1 MSGQEPI
8 QETGMDRRIKRRGL
22 AVLVVAALGVA
33 AIFVLKRAGLRHTQ
47 RSEEAALSAGDF
59 VRIATAAPSS
69 PERDLV
75 LQGEVLPYAQT
86 TLYAKIAGYLDRIS
100 VDKGD
105 RVKAGQV
112 LAVLRSPET
121 DSAYQGLEADAK
133 NKAANRDRA
142 KELYAEKLISLQDFQ
157 QAETVA
163 RVAQE
168 SLASQAAQKGYQV
181 FRAPFDGVVTARFA
195 DPGALFQTGNG
206 AQPLVTVAQIKR
218 LRLDVF
224 VDQRAAEAV
233 KAGDAV
239 TVSPE
244 GQAGVRIAARVSR
257 TSGALD
263 PKTRTLLAEIDLDN
277 RDGRL
282 LPGGFASVT
291 LRLKVPPRLEIP
303 AEALIIRNGA
313 TCVAVVDPQDRVRFR
328 AVVLG
333 DEDRQRYPVL
343 SGLQAGERVAL
354 NLGAGTQEGDR
365 VQPVGGNG

>member
-1 MSGQEPI
+1 MSGQEPM
-8 QETGMDRRIKRRGL
+8 QEERMDTRLKRRGL
-22 AVLVVAALGVA
+22 VVLVVAVLGVV
-33 AIFVLKRAGLRHTQ
+33 AIFAMKRIGLRHAQ
-47 RSEEAALSAGDF
+47 QSEETALFAGDF
-59 VRIATAAPSS
+59 VRIATATPSS
-69 PERDLV
+69 PERDLI

-105 RVKAGQV
+105 RVKSGQV
-112 LAVLRSPET
+112 LAVLRAPET
-121 DSAYQGLEADAK
+121 DSAYEGLEADAR
-133 NKAANRDRA
+133 NKAANLGRA
-142 KELYAEKLISLQDFQ
+142 KDLYAEKLISLQDFQ
-157 QAETVA
+157 QADTDA

-168 SLASQAAQKGYQV
+168 SLASLAAQKGYQV

-206 AQPLVTVAQIKR
+206 AQPLVTVAQVRR

-224 VDQRAAEAV
+224 VDQRAAATV
-233 KAGDAV
+233 KTGDAV

-244 GQAGVRIAARVSR
+244 GQTGLQIAARVSR
-257 TSGALD
+257 TSGTLD

-291 LRLKVPPRLEIP
+291 LHLKVPPRLEIP
-303 AEALIIRNGA
+303 AEAIIIRKGI
-313 TCVAVVDPQDRVRFR
+313 THVAVVDSKDRVHFQ

-333 DEDRQRYPVL
+333 DEDQQRYPIL

-354 NLGAGTQEGDR
+354 NLGAGALEGDK
-365 VQPVGGNG
+365 VQPVAQ

>member
-1 MSGQEPI
+1 MSI
-8 QETGMDRRIKRRGL
+8 QETGGDGRVKRRGL
-22 AVLVVAALGVA
+22 VVLVVAVLGVIALLA
-33 AIFVLKRAGLRHTQ
+33 AKSLGLRHTRQ
-47 RSEEAALSAGDF
+47 AEEGALAAGEF
-59 VRIATAAPSS
+59 VRVATVAPSAA
-69 PERDLV
+69 ERSLV
-75 LQGEVLPYAQT
+75 LQGEILPYAQT

-100 VDKGD
+100 VDKGGL
-105 RVKAGQV
+105 VKAGQV

-121 DSAYQGLEADAK
+121 DSAYQGLEANAK
-133 NKAANRDRA
+133 NKAANLERA
-142 KELYAEKLISLQDFQ
+142 KALHAEQLISLQDYQ
-157 QAETVA
+157 QAETDA

-168 SLASQAAQKGYQV
+168 NLASQAAQKGYQV

-206 AQPLVTVAQIKR
+206 AQPLVTVAQIRR

-224 VDQRAAEAV
+224 VDQRAAASV

-244 GQAGVRIAARVSR
+244 GQAGLQIPARVSR

-303 AEALIIRNGA
+303 AEALMIRDGA
-313 TCVAVVDPQDRVRFR
+313 SCVAVIDPQDRVRFQ
-328 AVVLG
+328 AVTLG
-333 DEDRQRYPVL
+333 DEDQQRYPVL
-343 SGLQAGERVAL
+343 SGLQPGDRVAL
-354 NLGAGTQEGDR
+354 NLGAGAREGDK
-365 VQPVGGNG
+365 VQPVADKP

>member
-1 MSGQEPI
+1 MSI
-8 QETGMDRRIKRRGL
+8 RETDGDGRVKRRGL
-22 AVLVVAALGVA
+22 VVLAVAVLGVIALFAA
-33 AIFVLKRAGLRHTQ
+33 KRAGLRHTRQ
-47 RSEEAALSAGDF
+47 ADEDALAAGGF
-59 VRIATAAPSS
+59 VRVAAVAPSA
-69 PERDLV
+69 PERTLV
-75 LQGEVLPYAQT
+75 LQGELLPYAQT

-100 VDKGD
+100 VDKGGL
-105 RVKAGQV
+105 VKAGQV

-133 NKAANRDRA
+133 NKAANHARA
-142 KELYAEKLISLQDFQ
+142 RELYAEKLISLRDYQ
-157 QAETVA
+157 QAETDA

-168 SLASQAAQKGYQV
+168 NLASQAAQKGYQV

-206 AQPLVTVAQIKR
+206 AQPLVTVAQTRR

-224 VDQRAAEAV
+224 VDQRAAASV

-239 TVSPE
+239 IVSPE
-244 GQAGVRIAARVSR
+244 GQEGLQIPARVSR

-263 PKTRTLLAEIDLDN
+263 TKTRTLLAEIDLDN

-303 AEALIIRNGA
+303 AEALMIRDGA
-313 TCVAVVDPQDRVRFR
+313 SCVAVIDPQDRVRFQT
-328 AVVLG
+328 VSLG

-343 SGLQAGERVAL
+343 SGLQPGDRVAL
-354 NLGAGTQEGDR
+354 NLGAGARDGDK
-365 VQPVGGNG
+365 VQPVADKP